1 MTSCY
6 SWRILINLYFY
17 FSSSGPVSVSAPVGM
32 ARDFNHSLAPS
43 IEDSPLHG
51 MPKPSLYEWQ
61 TFSTI
66 AGDHCFSGS
75 TSSTVPPLLGT
86 PGYLSSHGM
95 MGQSMH
101 GLQTQS
107 TIPGVTQSS
116 GSGTIAV
123 THPPAIP
130 GYVSPHGMQ
139 SSSLPSIQSRS
150 PVISEHTPV
159 EPFSENP
166 VHIQYP
172 QHYSF
177 PVTVQT
183 HHHNA
188 PSTVFTHERSL
199 GSDEY
204 LVGDP
209 DLSTFTQS
217 EPNLRSLPADEV
229 EADFTKLLLEIG

>member
-1 MTSCY
+1 M
-6 SWRILINLYFY
+6 L
-17 FSSSGPVSVSAPVGM
+17 VSAPFSM

-43 IEDSPLHG
+43 IEDPPLHG

-61 TFSTI
+61 TLSTI

-86 PGYLSSHGM
+86 PGCLSSHGM

-116 GSGTIAV
+116 GSGTITV

-139 SSSLPSIQSRS
+139 SSSLPSIHSRS
-150 PVISEHTPV
+150 SVISEHTPV

-172 QHYSF
+172 QHYSS

-183 HHHNA
+183 HHHSA
-188 PSTVFTHERSL
+188 LSTIFTHGRSL

-229 EADFTKLLLEIG
+229 KRPNSQSCY